1 MKPRYVSVG
10 ERPEVQATLQYA
22 KRLEE
27 RIEKSLVDVDHSA
40 LRDVRGVEVVS
51 PYMYHTNQQIPGTI
65 PERVEKKAAKAE
77 NVEFIDANPHQTGS
91 TLASHENNA
100 GGDAHPPSSYTFLS
114 SMQSLLKMNR

>member
-1 MKPRYVSVG
+1 MKPRFVSPN

-40 LRDVRGVEVVS
+40 IRNVRGVEVVS
-51 PYMYHTNQQIPGTI
+51 PRWYDTNQQIPGDI
-65 PERVEKKAAKAE
+65 PERVEKKASK
-77 NVEFIDANPHQTGS
+77 VEEITFIDANPHQTGS

-100 GGDAHPPSSYTFLS
+100 GGDPHPPSSYTFLS
-114 SMQSLLKMNR
+114 SMKSLLKMNR